1 MTKGQLGHADCKTA
15 RWPAKDGTEGGAVA
29 ADRNRGEAVSPLRRA
44 RLARNW
50 TLEDAVFAVDRATGG
65 SSGATPSLLSAW
77 ERGKIRT
84 SLRYRK
90 VLCELYRLPAEVLF
104 AHQEPDQARIGATVP
119 ESVLVLRVVR
129 PHPELLAAMIDVVHG
144 ATRFLA
150 VTGSRSREVAYLE
163 AIELAVAEHPE
174 LVHYRVL
181 FGPPRQQILTDHLGR
196 LLALRDPAD
205 RSRGHKTMHIGMVDA
220 AADSPERFFVAS
232 ESEAVIVVPSLSG
245 ADPFDTGIVL
255 GPDASAGLILHA
267 REAYAGA
274 KPVETAAALGA
285 LSVKHHRSAGGE

>member
-1 MTKGQLGHADCKTA
+1 
-15 RWPAKDGTEGGAVA
+15 VS
-29 ADRNRGEAVSPLRRA
+29 NRTIRAEQASPLRRA
-44 RLARNW
+44 RLGRNW
-50 TLEDAVFAVDRATGG
+50 TLEDAVFAIDRASGG
-65 SSGATPSLLSAW
+65 PTGATPSLLSAW

-90 VLCELYRLPAEVLF
+90 LLCELYGLPAEVLF
-104 AHQEPDQARIGATVP
+104 AHQDPDRAQAGLTAP
-119 ESVLVLRVVR
+119 ESVLVLRMVR

-144 ATRFLA
+144 AREFLA
-150 VTGSRSREVAYLE
+150 VTGSRSREAAYLE
-163 AIELAVAEHPE
+163 AIELAVAEHPG

-181 FGPPRQQILTDHLGR
+181 FGPPRQQVLTDHLVR

-205 RSRGHKTMHIGMVDA
+205 RSRGHKTMHIGLVDT

-255 GPDASAGLILHA
+255 GPDAAAGLILHA

-274 KPVETAAALGA
+274 KPVESPAALAA
-285 LSVKHHRSAGGE
+285 LSVKHRRSAGGE